1 MLNKILTSFS
11 KELLFKLFISFLAAW
26 YFISYAIHSK
36 DLDNWN
42 IIDSIDLI
50 FHEAGH
56 TIFFFLGDFIRVLA
70 GSAFQITLPIVFVLY
85 FFLYRREYFSASL
98 LLFWVGQNIIN
109 VSIYM
114 SDAIVQ
120 QLPLL
125 GGESSIHDWNYI
137 LSYLNILEHTN
148 TIGLIVYNVGFFVII
163 ISAVMSIYFA
173 WYDDRYE

>member
-1 MLNKILTSFS
+1 MKKEDSKILIKILVSVFAC
-11 KELLFKLFISFLAAW
+11 F

-36 DLDNWN
+36 DLNSWS

-56 TIFFFLGDFIRVLA
+56 TIFFFLGDFVRVLA
-70 GSAFQITLPIVFVLY
+70 GSAFQIALPILFVLY
-85 FFLYRREYFSASL
+85 FILYRREYFSASL

-125 GGESSIHDWNYI
+125 GGDSSIHDWNYI
-137 LSYLNILEHTN
+137 LSYFNILEHTN
-148 TIGLIVYNVGFFVII
+148 TLGLIAYNIGFLVII
-163 ISAVMSIYFA
+163 TAGTLSIYFA
-173 WYDDRYE
+173 FYSERYE